1 MPLIPGFSQGSVN
14 NRVDR
19 FVLSIEQRI
28 IYTLAKVGE
37 AFVNAAREKT
47 PAEGSFNDQTGDL
60 RSSIGWVIARDGNI
74 LTAKF
79 EGKTAEG
86 RAQGQKTADG
96 VLRQYSKGFVLV
108 VVAGME
114 YACAVESKG
123 KDVIT
128 GSIPAAKALLKKKI
142 KEYKL

>member
-1 MPLIPGFSQGSVN
+1 MGLIPGFSQGGI
-14 NRVDR
+14 NRKVDR
-19 FVLSIEQRI
+19 FVVSIEQRI
-28 IYTLAKVGE
+28 VWTLAMVGE

-47 PAEGSFNDQTGDL
+47 PAEGSFTDQTGDL
-60 RSSIGWVIARDGNI
+60 RSSIGWVVARDGNI

-86 RAQGQKTADG
+86 RAQGHKIADE
-96 VLRQYSKGFVLV
+96 VLRQYSKGFILI

-114 YACAVESKG
+114 YAAAVESKG

-128 GSIPAAKALLKKKI
+128 GSIPAAKELLKRKI
-142 KEYKL
+142 KEWRL

>member
-1 MPLIPGFSQGSVN
+1 MGLIPGFSQGGI
-14 NRVDR
+14 NRKVDR
-19 FVLSIEQRI
+19 FVVSIEQRI
-28 IYTLAKVGE
+28 VWGLAEVGE
-37 AFVNAAREKT
+37 AFVNDARNKT
-47 PAEGSFNDQTGDL
+47 PAEGSFTDQTGDL

-86 RAQGQKTADG
+86 RAQGQKTADE
-96 VLRQYSKGFVLV
+96 VIRQHSKGFVLV

-128 GSIPAAKALLKKKI
+128 GSIPAAKALLKRKI

>member
-1 MPLIPGFSQGSVN
+1 MGLIPGFSQENVN
-14 NRVDR
+14 RKVDR
-19 FVLSIEQRI
+19 FVVSIEQRI
-28 IYTLAKVGE
+28 VWGLAEVAE
-37 AFVNAAREKT
+37 AFVNDARNKT
-47 PAEGSFNDQTGDL
+47 PAEGSFTDQTGDL
-60 RSSIGWVIARDGNI
+60 RSSIGWVVARDGNI

>member
-1 MPLIPGFSQGSVN
+1 MGLIPGFSQENVN
-14 NRVDR
+14 RKVDR
-19 FVLSIEQRI
+19 FVVSIEQRI
-28 IYTLAKVGE
+28 VWTLAMVGE

-47 PAEGSFNDQTGDL
+47 PAEGSFTDQTGDL
-60 RSSIGWVIARDGNI
+60 RSSIGWVVARDGNI

-86 RAQGQKTADG
+86 RAQGHKIADE
-96 VLRQYSKGFVLV
+96 VLRQYSKGFILI

-114 YACAVESKG
+114 YAAAVESKG

-128 GSIPAAKALLKKKI
+128 GSIPAAKELLKRKI
-142 KEYKL
+142 KEWRL

>member
-1 MPLIPGFSQGSVN
+1 MPLIQGFSQGNVN
-14 NRVDR
+14 RKVDR
-19 FVLSIEQRI
+19 FVVSIEQRI
-28 IYTLAKVGE
+28 VWGLAEVGE

-47 PAEGSFNDQTGDL
+47 PAEGSFNDQTGNL
-60 RSSIGWVIARDGNI
+60 RSSIGYVVARDGNI
-74 LTAKF
+74 LIGKF

-86 RAQGQKTADG
+86 KAQGQKTADE
-96 VLRQYSKGFVLV
+96 VIRQYSKGFVLV

-114 YACAVESKG
+114 YAAAVESKG

-128 GSIPAAKALLKKKI
+128 GSIPAAKALLKRKI

>member
-1 MPLIPGFSQGSVN
+1 MGLIPGFSQENVN
-14 NRVDR
+14 RKVDR
-19 FVLSIEQRI
+19 FVVSIEQRI
-28 IYTLAKVGE
+28 VWTLAMVGE

-60 RSSIGWVIARDGNI
+60 RSSIGWVVARDGNI

-86 RAQGQKTADG
+86 RAQGHKIADE
-96 VLRQYSKGFVLV
+96 VLRQYSKGFILI

-114 YACAVESKG
+114 YAAAVESKG

-128 GSIPAAKALLKKKI
+128 GSIPAAKELLKRKI
-142 KEYKL
+142 KEWRL